1 MLKKLYDNDYPRL
14 MRLAFSMAGEE
25 GEYLVQ
31 DSFIKMIPYQH
42 LSYSEAQALITTIVK
57 NKCRD
62 YLRHQKTVRRY
73 MRKMPEPQTAC
84 EMKLPSEAKDLKA
97 QVNRLPADTR
107 FVIEQRYYEGL
118 TLREIG
124 KLTGKDHASVYS
136 RIQTGLRKLK
146 TLHK

>member
-25 GEYLVQ
+25 GEDMVQ

-42 LSYSEAQALITTIVK
+42 LSYGEAQALITTIVK

-62 YLRHQKTVRRY
+62 WLKHQKYVRRQ
-73 MRKMPEPQTAC
+73 MEAMPEPERKTI
-84 EMKLPSEAKDLKA
+84 LLFEAKDLKA
-97 QVNRLPADTR
+97 QVNSLPADTR
-107 FVIEQRYYEGL
+107 FVIEQRFYEGL

-124 KLTGKDHASVYS
+124 KLIGRDHASVYS

-146 TLHK
+146 TLQ